1 MKKILSFLCVL
12 FLSGCVGTSPQST
25 FYMLKVP
32 TGTKFPEKSLQIL
45 VDPVKIPA
53 FLDKPQIVTL
63 SSDGMQVH
71 IAETKRW
78 AEPLPGMI
86 QRVMIN
92 DLANR
97 LPNSQIRPKVFM
109 RDYYDYV
116 LYTDISKLDATFG
129 KDVVLSVRWSLVDA
143 QGKTV
148 YKTQTTLSE
157 KLGDSYDDLVKAESN
172 LFKQLGY
179 RIAKKLSAIEQ

>member
-12 FLSGCVGTSPQST
+12 FLSGCVGSSPQST

-86 QRVMIN
+86 QRIMIN
-92 DLANR
+92 DLAYR

-116 LYTDISKLDATFG
+116 LYTDISKKSIERSHRT
-129 KDVVLSVRWSLVDA
+129 SS
-143 QGKTV
+143 KTV
-148 YKTQTTLSE
+148 KKTSNILRKGIDKRITICYTTEAVE
-157 KLGDSYDDLVKAESN
+157 KG
-172 LFKQLGY
+172 
-179 RIAKKLSAIEQ
+179 RIQERIERRT